1 MMRQA
6 SSRNQRNKGL
16 RLTNVLQICLLA
28 AVCFWLLYQLK
39 HSYDKK
45 KALDEQNPRILNNV
59 EDSQPGFIDLG
70 RKDLP
75 RDKMMISGDKIHN
88 KEEENDEIEE
98 DEDGDAQRV
107 MEDEEAKGVGDD
119 GIDEEDN
126 EQVDEQDDQERGD
139 EETEDG
145 EDSMNEENKDDQV
158 DEAEFLDG
166 REHEEGS
173 SQEAHEESYKRD
185 DASSAVHR
193 ENQVTGTEDKNDS
206 VDEEQLKNDE
216 IEVETIHTTSRKD
229 DGLNDHNNMSVAL
242 VVAISN
248 DTIQNNS
255 LTINSAAAAAER
267 IVQELSSADNQ
278 TRLQANSTI
287 ESASYHQVK
296 LQTDSPIDVADNAA
310 EGKTHTLLLEN
321 GTLIRSSNDDQN
333 ITTGLGSPEE
343 DNSNLKSVV
352 EEQPKKSN
360 TNIGQDNLEELS
372 TVSLAVNENGDA
384 VEGDSAGS
392 SHRMVIDEE
401 RDARIDLS
409 TLPDVQIDVK
419 NIEDEAAE

>member
-45 KALDEQNPRILNNV
+45 KALDEQHPRILNNV
-59 EDSQPGFIDLG
+59 EDGQPDFIDLG

-107 MEDEEAKGVGDD
+107 MGDEEAKGVGDD

-126 EQVDEQDDQERGD
+126 EQGDEQDDQERGD

-166 REHEEGS
+166 QEHEVGS

-206 VDEEQLKNDE
+206 VEEEQLKNDE
-216 IEVETIHTTSRKD
+216 KEVETRLATSRED

-255 LTINSAAAAAER
+255 LTINSAAAER
-267 IVQELSSADNQ
+267 LEQELSPADNQ

-296 LQTDSPIDVADNAA
+296 LQTDSPIDVTDDAA
-310 EGKTHTLLLEN
+310 EGNTNTVLLEN
-321 GTLIRSSNDDQN
+321 GALIRSSNDYQN

-343 DNSNLKSVV
+343 DNSILKSVV
-352 EEQPKKSN
+352 EEQPRKSN

-409 TLPDVQIDVK
+409 TLPDIQIDVK

>member
-28 AVCFWLLYQLK
+28 AVCFWLLYQLR

-59 EDSQPGFIDLG
+59 EDSRPAFIELG

-75 RDKMMISGDKIHN
+75 HDKMMISGDKIHN
-88 KEEENDEIEE
+88 KDEENDEIEE
-98 DEDGDAQRV
+98 DEDGDAQRA
-107 MEDEEAKGVGDD
+107 MEDEEAKGIGDD

-126 EQVDEQDDQERGD
+126 EQGDEQDDQERGD

-145 EDSMNEENKDDQV
+145 EDSVNLENKDDQV

-166 REHEEGS
+166 QEHEEGS
-173 SQEAHEESYKRD
+173 SQEAHEQSYKRD
-185 DASSAVHR
+185 DASSAVR
-193 ENQVTGTEDKNDS
+193 LENQVTGTEDKNDS
-206 VDEEQLKNDE
+206 VDKETLENDE
-216 IEVETIHTTSRKD
+216 KEVETIHTTSRKD
-229 DGLNDHNNMSVAL
+229 AGLNDHNNMTVAL
-242 VVAISN
+242 VVSVSN
-248 DTIQNNS
+248 DTFQNNS
-255 LTINSAAAAAER
+255 LTINSAAAER
-267 IVQELSSADNQ
+267 TEQELSPADNQ

-296 LQTDSPIDVADNAA
+296 LQTDSPIDVTDNAA
-310 EGKTHTLLLEN
+310 EGKTNTVLLEN

-360 TNIGQDNLEELS
+360 TNTGQDNLEELS

-384 VEGDSAGS
+384 VERDPAGS

-409 TLPDVQIDVK
+409 TLPDIQNDVK